1 MTEIAT
7 TPKLDMNV
15 FIGQRVRE
23 RRLKLGLTLVD
34 VSQNLG
40 VSHQQ
45 LQKYEQG
52 SSRISAATLL
62 QISEILKVS
71 VTYFYNGYDTIEEDQ
86 GSSESFLN
94 CDRKNSLNVLIAEP
108 DPADERLIREAIL
121 DAGKPVN
128 IYTLH
133 DGEQVLDLL
142 RNRRGMSRLP
152 RPDIIFIEL
161 VLPKING
168 LQLLREV
175 KRDRSIQDIHIVVM
189 SYGLHK
195 KDLTDCYKNY
205 ASGYIHKDCNFSRFK
220 SQIKD
225 SINYWS
231 TVCLPNM

>member
-1 MTEIAT
+1 
-7 TPKLDMNV
+7 
-15 FIGQRVRE
+15 
-23 RRLKLGLTLVD
+23 VD

-52 SSRISAATLL
+52 SSRIAAVTLL
-62 QISEILKVS
+62 QISKILRVS
-71 VTYFYNGYDTIEEDQ
+71 VNYFYNGYDTIEEAQ
-86 GSSESFLN
+86 GSSESLLN
-94 CDRKNSLNVLIAEP
+94 CDRKNSLNVLIAES
-108 DPADERLIREAIL
+108 DPADERLIREAIH

-128 IYTLH
+128 IYTLR

-142 RNRRGMSRLP
+142 KKRRGMSRLP

-161 VLPKING
+161 ALPKVNG
-168 LQLLREV
+168 LQLLREI
-175 KRDRSIQDIHIVVM
+175 KRDRNIQDIPIIVM
-189 SYGLHK
+189 SYGLQK
-195 KDLTDCYKNY
+195 KDLTDCYKNH
-205 ASGYIHKDCNFSRFK
+205 AGGYIHKDCTFSRFK

>member
-1 MTEIAT
+1 MTEIET
-7 TPKLDMNV
+7 TPKLGVNV
-15 FIGQRVRE
+15 FIGQKIRE

-71 VTYFYNGYDTIEEDQ
+71 VTYFYNGYD
-86 GSSESFLN
+86 
-94 CDRKNSLNVLIAEP
+94 
-108 DPADERLIREAIL
+108 IL

-175 KRDRSIQDIHIVVM
+175 KRDRSIQDIPIVVM